1 MEREEFRL
9 DDLPTGWLIAGGVGM
24 LVVRTMLGVADSNLV
39 LLNRARVKQRAEEGD
54 ARSRRLDDLLEDRHR
69 LHACLAMCR
78 TTLSILLGALA
89 VWIAKASYPHN
100 LSAQG
105 LTLLATVVGV
115 LFLEILSR
123 RLAWVDPER
132 LALTLLPFY
141 VLVDRVASPLVG
153 LFGMLTTGMARL
165 AGRPHLARPVER
177 EVTGEDIRLLVE
189 SGHDLEES
197 EKEMLTSIFE
207 LSETLARE
215 IMVPR
220 VDMIAVDVTAS
231 LERVLELC
239 AERGLSRLPV
249 YQGSVDD
256 VVGVVLTKDLIGL
269 VKESRMDT
277 PLRELLRP
285 AHFVPG
291 SKKVDELLRE
301 MQRDKIAMAIVVDE
315 YGGTDGLITME
326 DLVEEIVGEIT
337 DEYDTDV
344 QTLELLDDGSVTVD
358 ARMNIEDVNGKL
370 DLSLPWH
377 EYETLGGYVYGLLG
391 HVPAEGECTR
401 AEGLDVQVEEVQG
414 QRITRIRLRRVDR
427 TPFLVPVGHGGA
439 RTEGA
444 PTVGSILRRSG

>member
-1 MEREEFRL
+1 
-9 DDLPTGWLIAGGVGM
+9 M

-39 LLNRARVKQRAEEGD
+39 LVNRARVKQRTDEGD
-54 ARSRRLDDLLEDRHR
+54 ARSRRLDELLEDRHR
-69 LHACLAMCR
+69 LHASLAMCR

-89 VWIAKASYPHN
+89 VWIAQARCPES
-100 LSAQG
+100 LSTQG
-105 LTLLATVVGV
+105 LAVLATVVGV

-132 LALTLLPFY
+132 LALTLVPFY
-141 VLVDRVASPLVG
+141 VLVDRVASPVVG
-153 LFGMLTTGMARL
+153 VFSVLTTGMARL
-165 AGRPHLARPVER
+165 AGSPHLSRPVDR
-177 EVTGEDIRLLVE
+177 EVTGEDIRMLVE
-189 SGHDLEES
+189 AGHDLEES

-220 VDMIAVDVTAS
+220 VDMIAVDADTS

-249 YQGSVDD
+249 YQGTIDE
-256 VVGVVLTKDLIGL
+256 VVGVVLTKDLLGL

-337 DEYDTDV
+337 DEYD
-344 QTLELLDDGSVTVD
+344 QEEQILEVLADGSAVVD

-401 AEGLDVQVEEVQG
+401 AEGLEVRVEEVQR
-414 QRITRIRLRRVDR
+414 QRITRIRLKRVDQTPLHLPESHAASR
-427 TPFLVPVGHGGA
+427 TNGNGTPGGTNPRVYVA
-439 RTEGA
+439 
-444 PTVGSILRRSG
+444 GSIVGEAGRGGDER